1 MVTTKPKD
9 KNSMPANDTCEDSE
23 EDDFGI
29 FEVFRA
35 NNIPGHNKSIQLLAS
50 LLESDNY
57 AISELKAEYNNGP
70 GITIFTHGSSN
81 TEYKIEVFSQ
91 PILLAAFDN
100 KMANLDDDGSKILTI
115 LSTFCPL
122 IIQFKVYAHNPIDC
136 SWDSICIEPVKV
148 SDFSENQTMPHLLD
162 VTASVALALVDD
174 LTSAKFES
182 MSTLR
187 RSLLRHWKYVWLLN
201 KNSSL
206 DSIDEFVRIGA
217 ELFNIDNGKKEYWMP

>member
-9 KNSMPANDTCEDSE
+9 KNSKPAIDTCDDS
-23 EDDFGI
+23 EDDFGL

-57 AISELKAEYNNGP
+57 TVSELKAEYNNGP

-100 KMANLDDDGSKILTI
+100 KMSNLDNDDSKILTV

-122 IIQFKVYAHNPIDC
+122 IIKFKTYFYKPIEHNWC
-136 SWDSICIEPVKV
+136 EICIE
-148 SDFSENQTMPHLLD
+148 SAEAAEFGENREAPHRLD
-162 VTASVALALVDD
+162 TVASLALALVDD
-174 LTSAKFES
+174 LTSAKFKS
-182 MSTLR
+182 MFTLR
-187 RSLLRHWKYVWLLN
+187 RSLLRYWKTTLLLN
-201 KNSSL
+201 ENVNFESL
-206 DSIDEFVRIGA
+206 SDFMRIGV
-217 ELFNIDNGKKEYWMP
+217 ELFEIENGD